1 MQKRGNC
8 KQFPLPKT
16 LIFRVFCHRHSHALS
31 ISQSEILR
39 FSLSKLIPTFT
50 TGRPQRAKAVYI
62 MTQTRSCEL
71 PPRLVEEEIRDESM
85 KDSVLVAVPVLLHTQ
100 DILGIVV

>member
-8 KQFPLPKT
+8 KQFPHPKT
-16 LIFRVFCHRHSHALS
+16 LIFCVFCHRHSHALS

-39 FSLSKLIPTFT
+39 SLLSKLIPTFT

-62 MTQTRSCEL
+62 MTQTRPCKL
-71 PPRLVEEEIRDESM
+71 PPRLVEEEIRDESV
-85 KDSVLVAVPVLLHTQ
+85 KNPIPVAVPVLLHTQ